1 MQLLYDTICRCINM
15 AVDQKMLSIAFPAVG
30 CGKLGYDHA
39 AVSDCFVRAEKD
51 TGALI
56 KVHVLLP

>member
-1 MQLLYDTICRCINM
+1 M

-39 AVSDCFVRAEKD
+39 AVADCFVRAEKD